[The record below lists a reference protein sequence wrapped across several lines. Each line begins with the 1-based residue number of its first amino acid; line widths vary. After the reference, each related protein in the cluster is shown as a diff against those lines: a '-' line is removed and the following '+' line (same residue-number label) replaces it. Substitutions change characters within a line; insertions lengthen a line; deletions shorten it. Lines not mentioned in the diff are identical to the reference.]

1 MPRTQADIEVCKK
14 SLVSVLLTYV
24 YVVFLLVL
32 LTPHRK
38 PKSSPPVMFRDR
50 KGKGG

>member
-1 MPRTQADIEVCKK
+1 MSELARIGKK
-14 SLVSVLLTYV
+14 SLVSVLLTYF
-24 YVVFLLVL
+24 YVVFLMVL
-32 LTPHRK
+32 FTPHRK